1 MYSTEKSYLKSYD
14 VRFVII
20 SRGRYDSIVDN
31 TLQLLPEWVDLVVPE
46 SQKENYQAV
55 CDNPITTYNGDD
67 IHGLGM
73 TRNFVLDAFTERT
86 VIMFDD
92 DLTTFYSLTGRLSRR
107 IDDVGEIIQTV
118 MNTAIMSQDM
128 GVSMFGF
135 SQKDIRMY
143 NGTEPFILN
152 SWTGGVIGVN
162 GRNFRFRNDAFKVD
176 VDFALQC
183 LLVDRVTFVDNRFK
197 FAQRRD
203 NNKGGSS
210 EFRTEKTMDESV
222 VGLRQKWGSAIKIKE
237 GAYKDNM
244 STSINVPRRQAIVYD

>member
-1 MYSTEKSYLKSYD
+1 MYSTEKSYLKKYD
-14 VRFVII
+14 IRLVII
-20 SRGRYDSIVDN
+20 SRGRSASIVDN
-31 TLQLLPEWVDLVVPE
+31 TLQLLPNWVDLVVPE
-46 SQKENYQAV
+46 EQRTDYEAV
-55 CDNPITTYNGDD
+55 CNNPITTYDGNE
-67 IHGLGM
+67 IKGLGM
-73 TRNFVLDAFTERT
+73 TRNFVLDTFEENT

-92 DLTTFYSLTGRLSRR
+92 DLTMFYSLTGQLSRR
-107 IDDVGEIIQTV
+107 IDDKGEILQTV

-162 GRNFRFRNDAFKVD
+162 GRSFRFRDDAFKVD

-183 LLVDRVTFVDNRFK
+183 LLVDRITFVDNRFK

-210 EFRTEKTMDESV
+210 EFRTEDTMDESIV
-222 VGLRQKWGSAIKIKE
+222 SLRKKWGSAIKIKE

-244 STSINVPRRQAIVYD
+244 STSINVPRKQAIVYD